1 MMSAYTRADCPT
13 LDWRVIGPALALF
26 LAFTYILCVIF
37 DLLVPG
43 MAMYK
48 SWMTLLPG
56 FTWLSWGSFF
66 LGLVESLA
74 YGFYVALVFC
84 PLFNLFSRRCARP

>member
-1 MMSAYTRADCPT
+1 MSAETKAWYPT
-13 LDWRVIGPALALF
+13 LDWRIVGSALAVF
-26 LAFTYILCVIF
+26 LTFTFILCLGF
-37 DLLVPG
+37 DLIFPG
-43 MAMYK
+43 LAMYK

-74 YGFYVALVFC
+74 YGFYIND
-84 PLFNLFSRRCARP
+84 PHEG